1 VSGASGGLGTRLAI
15 KLADSNVWVP
25 IDSRK
30 LGLDSADKEVHRA
43 RLDRFTRL
51 ASTVSWLGIAL
62 AVSYAA
68 AR

>member
-1 VSGASGGLGTRLAI
+1 MGA
-15 KLADSNVWVP
+15 K

-30 LGLDSADKEVHRA
+30 LGLDSADEEVHRA

-51 ASTVSWLGIAL
+51 ASTVSGLGIAL
-62 AVSYAA
+62 AASYT